1 MNGLALIPGIAG
13 DVMPR
18 PLPGIPFAELDDEQ
32 RRLYDAVLE
41 RTHSHSLVPK
51 SLSLVRGDEALNN
64 P

>member
-1 MNGLALIPGIAG
+1 
-13 DVMPR
+13 MPR